1 MKKAVLLIKKT
12 NTNNFSK
19 KELDQYDLHF
29 SENFWIAAFLKPLYF
44 LFWIIVL
51 LFVCLNTGISKFT
64 VPTPSSLGPIP
75 FYKE

>member
-29 SENFWIAAFLKPLYF
+29 SENVWIAAFLKPLYF
-44 LFWIIVL
+44 IFWIIVL
-51 LFVCLNTGISKFT
+51 LFVCLNTGISKFPA
-64 VPTPSSLGPIP
+64 PTPSSLGPIP